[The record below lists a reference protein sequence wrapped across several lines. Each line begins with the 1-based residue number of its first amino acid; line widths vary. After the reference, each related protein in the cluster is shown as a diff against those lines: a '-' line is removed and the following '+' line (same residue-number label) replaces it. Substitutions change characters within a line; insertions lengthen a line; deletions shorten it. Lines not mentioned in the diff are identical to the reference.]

1 MRLAEYLHTAKSLKP
16 EDLHDIRHRSCSAL
30 APHSRSDR
38 VTAAIAIPN
47 LAVNSRVSSLASV
60 TYSQSMQHAPEDSA
74 LMLRYKEGDAA
85 AFEILYHRHSTA
97 LYRYLL
103 GLCRQREVAEDVFQ
117 DAWNKIVNARHSYR
131 PTAKFRT
138 FLFRVA
144 HNCFIDHVRRN
155 KRHLSVPSADP
166 DNYVSEEELPETST
180 EKSLARRR
188 LDKALG
194 SLPEDQRDAFLLHE
208 EGGLSIQ
215 HIAQVTGV
223 NRETAK
229 SRLRYAFSKLR
240 QQLSTNEDDA

>member
-1 MRLAEYLHTAKSLKP
+1 M
-16 EDLHDIRHRSCSAL
+16 
-30 APHSRSDR
+30 
-38 VTAAIAIPN
+38 TAAIAMPD

-60 TYSQSMQHAPEDSA
+60 TYSQSMQQTPEDSA
-74 LMLRYKEGDAA
+74 LMLRYKDGDAA
-85 AFEILYHRHSTA
+85 AFEILYRRHNAA

-103 GLCRQREVAEDVFQ
+103 RLCRQRETAEDVFQ

-155 KRHLSVPSADP
+155 KRHHSVPSADP
-166 DNYVSEEELPETST
+166 DRYVSKEELPETST
-180 EKSLARRR
+180 ERSLARRR
-188 LDKALG
+188 LDQALG

-208 EGGLSIQ
+208 EGGLSIE

-229 SRLRYAFSKLR
+229 SRLRYAVKKLR
-240 QQLSTNEDDA
+240 LALEQGSLA